1 MIFAKLFFFFLFVCF
16 CSWTSTQRLFNE
28 LQKKRGEKQPT
39 RLQIQHYRKSRNVYI
54 WRDTQ
59 KKKQEKR
66 GVRFGSS
73 PYAFFACYF
82 SVFLSRINC
91 ICRQHGKTRCSI
103 ATRKKEEERKK
114 TKQRRIAEKVCFFT
128 FFFYYN
134 QRRSSS
140 VSLPLFEFS
149 CCKCLGTI
157 VFLFPFILSGNV
169 KSALSLFKESVKS
182 CLFAPFL
189 LAVHA

>member
-1 MIFAKLFFFFLFVCF
+1 MLSYSSFFYLFVF
-16 CSWTSTQRLFNE
+16 ALGQVRNACSTNYKKKEEKNSQPVYRFNITE
-28 LQKKRGEKQPT
+28 RVETYIYGET
-39 RLQIQHYRKSRNVYI
+39 HR
-54 WRDTQ
+54 